1 MKTNVLVLVLVLV
14 LLLPRSVHADRITQM
29 TQSDLCIY
37 TAKLQ
42 VAGYYYFEQGKSREE
57 VKIVRGSR
65 LRSMHERQALT
76 GVVLALILLV
86 ATPTRAE
93 KDAASK
99 AREGDINH
107 WIEYYR
113 SSSSLF
119 PLSPA
124 LLPGV
129 SRCTRS

>member
-1 MKTNVLVLVLVLV
+1 MKTNVLILVLV
-14 LLLPRSVHADRITQM
+14 LLLPRTVHADRITQM

-57 VKIVRGSR
+57 VKFVRGSR
-65 LRSMHERQALT
+65 LRSMHERQAALT

-93 KDAASK
+93 QDATSK

-113 SSSSLF
+113 SAPSLF